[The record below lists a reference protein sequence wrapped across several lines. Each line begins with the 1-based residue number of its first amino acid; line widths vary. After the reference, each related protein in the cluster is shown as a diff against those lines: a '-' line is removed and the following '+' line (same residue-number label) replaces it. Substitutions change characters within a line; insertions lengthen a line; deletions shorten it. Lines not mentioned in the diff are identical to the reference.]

1 MTKRKTAA
9 IHELTPDLVAS
20 WRKDFLTLMGNIKRV
35 KTYDDAEKLRVG
47 ISKWREFIYD
57 QMQQIRDD
65 VKGRKYAYPPELAVP
80 ERELDALI
88 RSLNPVWSFLRSCGS
103 FPMMHYDPKMDRW
116 HPKSMLFANY
126 QRDIDAWEASTKRKA
141 PAAWKALSYAAD
153 WAVRHVG
160 GSRRVKVNPKNK
172 ENVEVA
178 GFKIQLVGFDDVD
191 AARSRLQ
198 NIEPALRHYRER
210 AKKVMPLL
218 LAKQLPL
225 VLNAYY
231 SSNFTILATYETD
244 HISLTPFTKRNDAR
258 DNAKTLAHEMG
269 HHVYRAILS
278 AEAVKEWEQIIRG
291 GMVPVDLRDI
301 LKAMEK
307 YGPDTTSI
315 DAELEHNDPILALQF
330 GGLLHDPHYEHL
342 DLFNRKNLQEYLD
355 DGKDPIVYVH
365 QVPIT
370 AYGAKNPE
378 EAFCEAIGLLVGYG
392 PKTVDPIVVSWL
404 QHVLPGQVTVAA
416 YIPPMERTKKP
427 RRAAAPKKKVDDLVE
442 ELTEIVDKNV
452 KDNGKAEEYDP
463 PAFLKDEVEEN
474 EERSKK
480 PPRKNPYFNMFGPIT
495 PGDSDYDG
503 DEDEPDLSDL
513 DTDFDW
519 DFYEKMYP
527 SKRNWPVRDTA
538 VLYDPAAISRYNVDY
553 FRLVARV
560 ARVARVLKTLK
571 S

>member
-9 IHELTPDLVAS
+9 IQELTPDLVAS

-35 KTYDDAEKLRVG
+35 KTYEDAKTLRDGVRG
-47 ISKWREFIYD
+47 WHDYVYDLVQQARE
-57 QMQQIRDD
+57 D
-65 VKGRKYAYPPELAVP
+65 VKGRNYVVPPRSEVS
-80 ERELDALI
+80 EREIAALVKSLD
-88 RSLNPVWSFLRSCGS
+88 PVWDFLHELFT
-103 FPMMHYDPKMDRW
+103 FPLRAYDPKLEQW
-116 HPKSMLFANY
+116 WPKGAIFAQY
-126 QRDIDAWEASTKRKA
+126 QRDIDAWEARAKRKA

-153 WAVRHVG
+153 WATRHVG
-160 GSRRVKVNPKNK
+160 GSDRIKLKHKDK
-172 ENVEVA
+172 ENVEID
-178 GFKIQLVGFDDVD
+178 GFKVQLVGFETDQ
-191 AARSRLQ
+191 AREVIDNLS
-198 NIEPALRHYRER
+198 PALRHYRER
-210 AKKVMPLL
+210 AKKVMPVL

-225 VLNAYY
+225 VVAADFD
-231 SSNFTILATYETD
+231 SHAGDASATYETTY
-244 HISLTPFTKRNDAR
+244 IQLTPWLHAKDMRTVT
-258 DNAKTLAHEMG
+258 KTLAHEMG
-269 HHVYRAILS
+269 HHVYRSILS
-278 AEAVKEWEQIIRG
+278 EEAVREWEQIIRG
-291 GMVPVDLRDI
+291 GQVAVDLRDM
-301 LKAMEK
+301 LAALEK
-307 YGPDTTSI
+307 YGPNTTHI
-315 DAELEHNDPILALQF
+315 DEALTQEDPILALQF
-330 GGLLHDPHYEHL
+330 GGLLHDPEYKRK
-342 DLFNRKNLQEYLD
+342 DLWNVKSLKEYLD

-463 PAFLKDEVEEN
+463 PAFLKDEAEET

-480 PPRKNPYFNMFGPIT
+480 PPKKNPYFNMFGPIT

>member
-9 IHELTPDLVAS
+9 IQELTPDLVAS

-35 KTYDDAEKLRVG
+35 KTYDDAEELRLGVRE
-47 ISKWREFIYD
+47 WREYVYD
-57 QMQQIRDD
+57 MVQQVRKDVQGRNRDLPM
-65 VKGRKYAYPPELAVP
+65 RPAVSA
-80 ERELDALI
+80 REID
-88 RSLNPVWSFLRSCGS
+88 SLVASLSPVWSFLSDMSS
-103 FPMMHYDPKMDRW
+103 FPLRHYEPEREKW
-116 HPKSMLFANY
+116 WPKSAILAEY
-126 QRDIDAWEASTKRKA
+126 QREVDAWESRVKRKA

-153 WAVRHVG
+153 WAARHVG
-160 GSRRVKVNPKNK
+160 GSDRIKVKHKDK
-172 ENVEVA
+172 ENIEVE
-178 GFKIQLVGFDDVD
+178 GFKVQLVGFEGSKARDVV
-191 AARSRLQ
+191 Q
-198 NIEPALRHYRER
+198 NLSTALKHYRAR
-210 AKKVMPLL
+210 AMKTVPVLL
-218 LAKQLPL
+218 KKQLPI
-225 VLNAYY
+225 VVSAD
-231 SSNFTILATYETD
+231 FDDHAGDAAATYETTY
-244 HISLTPFTKRNDAR
+244 IQLTPWLESKDMRMVT
-258 DNAKTLAHEMG
+258 KTLAHEMG
-269 HHVYRAILS
+269 HHVYRSILS
-278 AEAVKEWEQIIRG
+278 EDAVREWEQIIRG
-291 GMVPVDLRDI
+291 GQVAVDLRDM
-301 LKAMEK
+301 LAALEK
-307 YGPDTTSI
+307 YGPSATHI
-315 DAELEHNDPILALQF
+315 DEALTQEDPILALQF
-330 GGLLHDPHYEHL
+330 GGLLHDPEYKRK
-342 DLFNRKNLQEYLD
+342 DLWNVKSLKEYLD

-416 YIPPMERTKKP
+416 YIPAMDRTKKP

-463 PAFLKDEVEEN
+463 PAFLKEDAEET

-480 PPRKNPYFNMFGPIT
+480 PPKRNPYFNMFGPIT

-503 DEDEPDLSDL
+503 DPDEPNVSDL

-519 DFYEKMYP
+519 EFYDKMYP